1 MCVKFPSRNLNTDS
15 YSLHFTNTYTCEV
28 ITAQRVRGVFFFFF
42 FLKKNRFCYGW
53 FSYGKTWLLG
63 YLKKSKGKK
72 ILWSI
77 FFFFWERMEYL
88 SLPWILVIMVE
99 LIYSAYCWHM
109 LKILTCINDFL
120 PHGVICHIIPN
131 KWKKL
136 QVKTDRGSEEVVIYR
151 WLLEFHIIEAFE
163 ESGLMERHMIEFEIE

>member
-1 MCVKFPSRNLNTDS
+1 
-15 YSLHFTNTYTCEV
+15 
-28 ITAQRVRGVFFFFF
+28 
-42 FLKKNRFCYGW
+42 
-53 FSYGKTWLLG
+53 
-63 YLKKSKGKK
+63 
-72 ILWSI
+72 
-77 FFFFWERMEYL
+77 
-88 SLPWILVIMVE
+88 MVE

-136 QVKTDRGSEEVVIYR
+136 QVKTDRGSEEDVIYR